1 MLQLQPEL
9 NVKGA
14 SSVSLTVGQV
24 ARAVGI
30 RPSALRYYEARG
42 VLRPRGRLPNG
53 YRVYAEQD
61 VAQLRFVRHAQS
73 FGLTLVEIKELLGL
87 YSRGRRPCSRVQ
99 ELARAHLRDVEARM
113 VELEAL
119 RRDLRSLVRG
129 VEEEARGGEVC
140 PIIERP
146 GMARTSASRRAR
158 TLPG

>member
-87 YSRGRRPCSRVQ
+87 YSPRPTALLACTGACPSAPTGR
-99 ELARAHLRDVEARM
+99 
-113 VELEAL
+113 
-119 RRDLRSLVRG
+119 
-129 VEEEARGGEVC
+129 
-140 PIIERP
+140 
-146 GMARTSASRRAR
+146 
-158 TLPG
+158 